1 MAGPWPWDEELILT
15 DRSPRSS
22 PTAAASP
29 AWTPPAL
36 LPTLTAGTCLVG
48 PWWQFSACCVMG
60 RYKHVYV
67 NMQINYL
74 HFELLAL
81 GIVNEEGEIFLPHR
95 FVGFVPNLKKM
106 S

>member
-1 MAGPWPWDEELILT
+1 
-15 DRSPRSS
+15 
-22 PTAAASP
+22 
-29 AWTPPAL
+29 
-36 LPTLTAGTCLVG
+36 
-48 PWWQFSACCVMG
+48 MG